1 MPKKYR
7 KKPVVIEALQVKFG
21 YTNISEISDFIGE
34 SFVDTYHGKMP
45 YIKTLEGDM
54 YISDGDYI
62 IKGVQGEFYPCKPD
76 IFEATYE
83 DASKGDLS
91 AGLIY
96 ALCQIYGFSVNDAK
110 VLLEYPVSKG
120 VLLTNL
126 ELRATG
132 HLKKPIIRIDV
143 ENEAEIDKI
152 IDRIGKSIE
161 KEIKANSAIN

>member
-1 MPKKYR
+1 MFKKYR
-7 KKPVVIEALQVKFG
+7 KKPVVIEAVQYDGTVQ
-21 YTNISEISDFIGE
+21 EIVDFVGIRE
-34 SFVDTYHGKMP
+34 TEMDEQNRL

-54 YISDGDYI
+54 LVSHGDYV
-62 IKGVQGEFYPCKPD
+62 IKGIQGEFYPCKPD

-83 DASKGDLS
+83 DASKGDLG

-96 ALCQIYGFSVNDAK
+96 ALCQIYGFSVKDAR
-110 VLLEYPVSKG
+110 VLLDNPVSRD

-143 ENEAEIDKI
+143 EKEAEIDKI

>member
-96 ALCQIYGFSVNDAK
+96 ALCQIYGFSVNDSK
-110 VLLEYPVSKG
+110 VLLDNQVSRDI
-120 VLLTNL
+120 LLTNL
-126 ELRATG
+126 ELRVNG
-132 HLKKPIIRIDV
+132 HIKQTNVNIHV
-143 ENEAEIDKI
+143 EKEVEIDKI
-152 IDRIGKSIE
+152 INRISRTIE
-161 KEIKANSAIN
+161 KEIEANSSI